1 MTAIVHGHRRTTY
14 RVALLAVLLVAL
26 GLVLS
31 WAAATP
37 STGYTADEPA
47 TPANAAMHQ
56 HTWSSTG
63 CSIPGA
69 TLDSV
74 PGVFDFRHACVHH
87 SGCYQG
93 LDRQGAPARID
104 RLRCDQLFRADLQAS
119 CAVTYGTSTNWR
131 AGECRSTAE
140 TYYEVVR
147 SFGATYYA
155 GSGNRA

>member
-87 SGCYQG
+87 SGCYQ
-93 LDRQGAPARID
+93 
-104 RLRCDQLFRADLQAS
+104 LFRADLQAS